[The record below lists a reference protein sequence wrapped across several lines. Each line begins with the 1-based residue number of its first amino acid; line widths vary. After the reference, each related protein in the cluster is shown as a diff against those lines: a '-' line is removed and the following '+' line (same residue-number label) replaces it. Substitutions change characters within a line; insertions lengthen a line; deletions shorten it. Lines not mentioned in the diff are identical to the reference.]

1 MLKGKYAKLRD
12 DLRKAILAGV
22 TAEENNPSDGGT
34 CNFDASG
41 VLLSRWNREMVR
53 EAAREAG
60 THASEWGGMSGW
72 WVVSPKTHSQGLAR
86 TRNAE
91 AVTAEMAKNGY
102 VVCGYYQ
109 MD

>member
-12 DLRKAILAGV
+12 DLRRALAMGEI
-22 TAEENNPSDGGT
+22 AESNSPSDGGT

-41 VLLSRWNREMVR
+41 VLLRRWNHEMVQ
-53 EAAREAG
+53 EAAREAN
-60 THASEWGGMSGW
+60 TFAFAWDGMSGW
-72 WVVSPKTHSQGLAR
+72 WVFCPKTHSQGLAR

-91 AVTAEMAKNGY
+91 AVTAEMAKSGY
-102 VVCGYYQ
+102 EVCGYYQ